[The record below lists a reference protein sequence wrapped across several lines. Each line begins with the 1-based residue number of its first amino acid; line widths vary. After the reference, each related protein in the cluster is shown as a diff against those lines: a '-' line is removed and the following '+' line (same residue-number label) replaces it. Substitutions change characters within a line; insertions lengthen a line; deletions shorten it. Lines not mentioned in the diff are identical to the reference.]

1 MCGAIEKFEDT
12 SKKTVVLI
20 SKVKVGCSSVL

>member
-12 SKKTVVLI
+12 SKKPVVLI